1 MMWCLEVVDDED
13 RWFFIVRLRCA
24 SPHSCFAT
32 GPDGLHVAAC
42 CPILAH
48 RVEIV
53 MAKSSWAAFP
63 HPDKAFD
70 YAGDKLAKAWPKL
83 HAGDQEPFPD
93 EKHIAKLLK
102 GNPALGKDAHG
113 IAESLQDAWRAFH
126 RGDFHEAYE
135 TGVALKALGASVAV
149 KAGGIH
155 ATYLVKNDKDK
166 IARYEALAKLAEAA
180 IAALPGEANSHYRHA
195 YALGRYSQGISITA
209 ALAQGV
215 AGKVRASLDAAL
227 KIAPKHAEA
236 RTALGLYHAEIV
248 GKVGGMLAKLT
259 YGASAGEA
267 EKQLKEALKL
277 TPDSPIAWIEYG
289 NMLLLLHGDKRED
302 DVAEAYQK
310 ASKIKPR
317 DAMEALDAAWAREQI
332 E

>member
-1 MMWCLEVVDDED
+1 V
-13 RWFFIVRLRCA
+13 FF
-24 SPHSCFAT
+24 
-32 GPDGLHVAAC
+32 VAAFDF
-42 CPILAH
+42 PRHALASSRGH
-48 RVEIV
+48 SAVEGND
-53 MAKSSWAAFP
+53 MAKASWAAFP

-83 HAGDQEPFPD
+83 HAGDLEPFPD
-93 EKHIAKLLK
+93 EKHVARLLK
-102 GNPALGKDAHG
+102 GNPALGKDAAK
-113 IAESLQDAWRAFH
+113 IAAALQDAWRAFH
-126 RGDFHEAYE
+126 RGDFREAWSAG
-135 TGVALKALGASVAV
+135 TALEAVGSSVAI

-155 ATYLVKNDKDK
+155 AAYLVTNEKEK
-166 IARYEALAKLAEAA
+166 IARYEALAELAQTAVD
-180 IAALPGEANSHYRHA
+180 ALPAEANSHYRRA
-195 YALGRYSQGISITA
+195 FALGRYSQCISIA
-209 ALAQGV
+209 KALAQGI
-215 AGKVRASLDAAL
+215 AGKVRQSLDATL
-227 KIAPKHAEA
+227 QLAPKHAEA

-277 TPDSPIAWIEYG
+277 TPDAPITWIEYG
-289 NMLLLLHGDKRED
+289 NMLLLLYGDKRED

-310 ASKIKPR
+310 ASKLKPR

>member
-1 MMWCLEVVDDED
+1 
-13 RWFFIVRLRCA
+13 
-24 SPHSCFAT
+24 
-32 GPDGLHVAAC
+32 
-42 CPILAH
+42 
-48 RVEIV
+48 
-53 MAKSSWAAFP
+53 MAKWAAFP

-70 YAGDKLAKAWPKL
+70 YAGDKLAKAWAKL

-93 EKHIAKLLK
+93 EKHVAKLLK
-102 GNPALGKDAHG
+102 ARPALGKDAG
-113 IAESLQDAWRAFH
+113 KLADALQDAWRAFH

-135 TGVALKALGASVAV
+135 AGVALKALGASVAV

-155 ATYLVKNDKDK
+155 ATYLVKSDKEK
-166 IARYEALAKLAEAA
+166 VARYEALARLAQAA
-180 IAALPGEANSHYRHA
+180 IDALPGEANSHYRNA
-195 YALGRYSQGISITA
+195 YALGRYSQCLSIA
-209 ALAQGV
+209 QALAQGI
-215 AGKVRASLDAAL
+215 AGKVRASLDATL

-259 YGASAGEA
+259 YGASAAEA

-310 ASKIKPR
+310 ASKLKPH
-317 DAMEALDAAWAREQI
+317 DAMEALDAAWARDQI